1 MLISFIIQLIAL
13 WLLSMAMSKHFRLV
27 FKKPLEDNK
36 AMIFKILGWLLLIMS
51 FFIISNK
58 SIAMVS
64 VYWFS
69 YLALNIFI
77 IAACNAWFSLNKI
90 KLSG

>member
-1 MLISFIIQLIAL
+1 MLISFFIQLSAL
-13 WLLSMAMSKHFRLV
+13 WVLSMAMSKHFRSV

-36 AMIFKILGWLLLIMS
+36 AKIFKILGWLLLILS
-51 FFIISNK
+51 FFIVSNK

-77 IAACNAWFSLNKI
+77 IAACNAWFSLK
-90 KLSG
+90 K